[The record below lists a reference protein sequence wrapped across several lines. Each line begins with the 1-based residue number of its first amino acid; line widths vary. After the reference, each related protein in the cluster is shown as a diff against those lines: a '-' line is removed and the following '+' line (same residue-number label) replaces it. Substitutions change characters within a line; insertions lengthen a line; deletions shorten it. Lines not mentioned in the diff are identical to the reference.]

1 MDIQVRLSQNQGL
14 GLTIVGGKGSQ
25 NGDIPIYVKRI
36 LPSSVLEAD
45 GKLKTGDELVAVNEI
60 LLVNVTK
67 EYASKVLTNAQGR
80 VRLLALQDL

>member
-1 MDIQVRLSQNQGL
+1 MRLSQNQGL

-36 LPSSVLEAD
+36 FPSSVLQAD
-45 GKLKTGDELVAVNEI
+45 GKLKSGDELIAVNEI

-67 EYASKVLTNAQGR
+67 EYASNVLTNVQDE